1 MNAMRGIPAAL
12 TRYYNFERFHTL
24 AKYMPGG
31 YEALNRYEAYN
42 QRAND
47 WESHY
52 YSGNF
57 DMSMGEWKS
66 VSK

>member
-1 MNAMRGIPAAL
+1 MQ
-12 TRYYNFERFHTL
+12 
-24 AKYMPGG
+24 KYMPGG

-42 QRAND
+42 QRAMTGNPII
-47 WESHY
+47 

-66 VSK
+66 VLNNKLVMSKRQQYRIVNK